1 MLHPATV
8 EPSTL
13 DTLRSLLR
21 LPALSSFALAGGT
34 NLALRFGHRLSID
47 LDLFTDRSFSTE
59 EIKVDIIELFSRTVV
74 TDEAKNSVSLLVNDI
89 KVDLLAHRYALLKP
103 FDELD
108 TFRFWSIEDAVA
120 MKLGA
125 VSGRG
130 AKKDFWDIT
139 ELLNHF
145 TLPQML
151 HLFTKK
157 YTNSDPG
164 YVIRSLTYFDDADGQ
179 ADPISLNGMT
189 WPMVKQRISKAVQ
202 ELL

>member
-8 EPSTL
+8 DPSTL
-13 DTLRSLLR
+13 DILRSLLR

-103 FDELD
+103 FDELE

-130 AKKDFWDIT
+130 AKKDFWDIA

-151 HLFTKK
+151 HLFTQK

-179 ADPISLNGMT
+179 ADPISLNSMT